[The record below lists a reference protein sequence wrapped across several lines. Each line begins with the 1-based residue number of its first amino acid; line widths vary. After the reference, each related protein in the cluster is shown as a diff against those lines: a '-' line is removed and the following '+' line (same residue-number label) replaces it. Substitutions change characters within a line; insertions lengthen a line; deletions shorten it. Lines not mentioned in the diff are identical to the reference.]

1 MKLTFHGGAMSV
13 TGANYLLEF
22 PGNPQPLRV
31 LIDCGL
37 FQGSKYAET
46 LNYAAFGFD
55 SKTIDAVFITHS
67 HADHIGRLPKLYKEG
82 FRGKVYVVEPTRDLM
97 LRAFPDNWGHMA
109 EEAKLDQH
117 DPLYTPEDIEGAM
130 SLVERVKYHQTIP
143 LSSEV
148 AVTWFNAGHV
158 LGSAMICF
166 TVQENGQTKKIYFTG
181 DLGNSPSL
189 LLPDKEFV
197 EDADYVVIDSAYGS
211 RAHED
216 KTTRSQI
223 FGQVLE
229 HIMKNKGTLMIPSFA
244 IERTQEILFEL
255 HQLFKEKAVPMIP
268 VFMDSPL
275 ANKMTEVYDHYKTY
289 LNKDALSHFL
299 REGSSIFDFSCLR
312 HTNSVEQSK
321 SINEVDPPKVIIAGS
336 GMSNGGRILH
346 HERRYL
352 ADPHSAI
359 VFIGY
364 QVEGSLG
371 RKILEGEPGVTIFG
385 EKVPVRCLVKG
396 IGGYSAHAD
405 QPAILEWI
413 GRANTAGKLK
423 KVFLVQGEESS
434 GRILAEAIKNTHG
447 LEAIVPKLDEV
458 VEL

>member
-1 MKLTFHGGAMSV
+1 M

-22 PGNPQPLRV
+22 LNGEKPLRV
-31 LIDCGL
+31 LVDCGF
-37 FQGSKYAET
+37 FQGSKYAEE
-46 LNYAAFGFD
+46 LNYAKFAYAP
-55 SKTIDAVFITHS
+55 SSIDYVFITHS
-67 HADHIGRLPKLYKEG
+67 HTDHIGRLPKLYKDG
-82 FRGKVYVVEPTRDLM
+82 FRGKIYVVEPTKELM
-97 LRAFPDNWGHMA
+97 IRAFPDNWNHMA

-117 DPLYTPEDIEGAM
+117 DPLYSPEDIEEM
-130 SLVERVKYHQTIP
+130 MPLVEKVKYHQTIS
-143 LSSEV
+143 LSSSV
-148 AVTWFNAGHV
+148 VVNWRNAGHI
-158 LGSAMICF
+158 LGSAIVGF
-166 TVQENGQTKKIYFTG
+166 TVNENGESKKIYFTG

-189 LLPDKEFV
+189 LLPDKAFV

-211 RAHED
+211 RVHED
-216 KTTRSQI
+216 KASRSQT

-255 HQLFKEKAVPMIP
+255 HQLFQEKNVPMIP

-275 ANKMTEVYDHYKTY
+275 ASRMTEVYNRYQTY
-289 LNKDALSHFL
+289 LNEKALHHFVK
-299 REGSSIFDFSCLR
+299 EGRSIFEFDCLR
-312 HTNSVEQSK
+312 HTLSVDQSK
-321 SINEVDPPKVIIAGS
+321 NISQVDPPKVIIAGS

-352 ADPHSAI
+352 PDPNSAI
-359 VFIGY
+359 VFVGY

-371 RKILEGEPGVTIFG
+371 RKILEKAAEVSIFG
-385 EKVPVRCLVKG
+385 DKVPVRCLVKG

-405 QPAILEWI
+405 QPAILEWL

-423 KVFLVQGEESS
+423 KIFLVQGEESS
-434 GRILAEAIKNTHG
+434 GRILAEAIKNTLK
-447 LEAIVPKLDEV
+447 LEAVVPKQDDF

>member
-1 MKLTFHGGAMSV
+1 MSV

-22 PGNPQPLRV
+22 TGDSKPLRV
-31 LIDCGL
+31 LVDCGL

-46 LNYAAFGFD
+46 LNYADFAYD
-55 SKTIDAVFITHS
+55 PKTIDYVFITHS

-82 FRGKVYVVEPTRDLM
+82 FRGKIYVVEPTRDLM

-117 DPLYTPEDIEGAM
+117 DPLYSPEDIEETLA
-130 SLVERVKYHQTIP
+130 LVEKVKYHQTAE
-143 LSSEV
+143 LSPEV
-148 AVTWFNAGHV
+148 SVTWRNSGHV
-158 LGSAMICF
+158 LGSAIVGF
-166 TVQENGQTKKIYFTG
+166 TILEHGEEKKIYFTG

-189 LLPDKEFV
+189 LLPDKEFI

-211 RAHED
+211 RVHED
-216 KTTRSQI
+216 KMTRSQI

-229 HIMKNKGTLMIPSFA
+229 HVMQNRGTLMIPSFA

-275 ANKMTEVYDHYKTY
+275 ANKMTEVYDRYKTY
-289 LNKDALSHFL
+289 LNKNALSHFL

-352 ADPHSAI
+352 SDPHSAI

-364 QVEGSLG
+364 QVESSLG
-371 RKILEGEPGVTIFG
+371 RKILEGESEVTIFG

-434 GRILAEAIKNTHG
+434 GRILAEAVKKTHG
-447 LEAIVPKLDEV
+447 LEAVVPSQDQQF
-458 VEL
+458 EL